1 MIRDEFTLT
10 DKQMNDVMEYITAYR
25 DQVEQEYQAVLQ
37 QAEEN
42 RRYWVT
48 RNRERF
54 EHIAHTPPPPGQEQ
68 LRAKLQA
75 VKARLGMA

>member
-1 MIRDEFTLT
+1 MKNIILEGSR
-10 DKQMNDVMEYITAYR
+10 
-25 DQVEQEYQAVLQ
+25 QAVLHQ
-37 QAEEN
+37 GEEN
-42 RRYWVT
+42 RRYWET

-54 EHIAHTPPPPGQEQ
+54 EPVAHVPPPPGQEQ